1 MAGCIFKRLRV
12 IFSSAFIFLL
22 LTGVTFAPQTA
33 QEPLIAERDRL
44 AEQHLTASLA
54 RWQQRL
60 HLEDWSIS
68 VKLSKPKELRGG
80 TLGNIHWD
88 APAKTALIRVL
99 SAAEY
104 ELPYHAALRDM
115 EFTVVHELIH
125 LELAS
130 LPRSDASRSDEE
142 HAVNRMAEAL
152 LRLER
157 GE

>member
-1 MAGCIFKRLRV
+1 MAGRL
-12 IFSSAFIFLL
+12 AFIFLL
-22 LTGVTFAPQTA
+22 LTGVGFAPQTA
-33 QEPLIAERDRL
+33 QEPLIAERDAL
-44 AEQHLTASLA
+44 AERQLTASLV

-60 HLEDWSIS
+60 QLADWTIS

-88 APAKTALIRVL
+88 TPAKTATIRVL

-104 ELPYHAALRDM
+104 GLPYQAALRDM